1 MRFLP
6 TGIKFRFT
14 LLNAGLAMK
23 TVAVTEAACVTANVE
38 MGTGHS
44 TQSNSTSPKTPTRKI
59 QELLQPLFRDH
70 ARKLVSEG
78 AKYL

>member
-38 MGTGHS
+38 MGNGSQHS
-44 TQSNSTSPKTPTRKI
+44 IELDIPEDTNRKI